1 MYGRHFYDDKR
12 RFGKTDE
19 LNLRSD
25 EERAGRRGF
34 YREKIAEIVNVHDSF
49 AEARHR
55 ELHTVDFK
63 RFHGS
68 LLCFEIPYESDQ
80 IAIFVNVSAVGT
92 RKRCQVVFNVHDVLH
107 TQWERLVK
115 W

>member
-55 ELHTVDFK
+55 EFHTMNLK
-63 RFHGS
+63 WFHGS
-68 LLCFEIPYESDQ
+68 LLRFEVPYH
-80 IAIFVNVSAVGT
+80 
-92 RKRCQVVFNVHDVLH
+92 RKPQVKK
-107 TQWERLVK
+107 RRSS
-115 W
+115 